1 MAVAPPI
8 PHGPSVSRIGYLL
21 VALSAAFAA
30 LNGVFGRL
38 LIETGFTAEAVAA
51 MRIYGAAILLAF
63 IAGPYLRRLSRRDVL
78 LILVFGAIA
87 FVIGQGAYFQA
98 ITDIDVAIVLVIVF
112 MAPLVVALYERL
124 RGGVALPLY
133 AYLAI
138 VVAIVG
144 LALAV
149 LGGGKD
155 IGALS
160 VVGLGFAF
168 LAMATYV
175 TGVLMA
181 ARLPTSLP
189 PLASTGT
196 ALCAA
201 AVMWI
206 AIVPPWALPFDR
218 FDDPAVFQGRFGFT
232 VPAWLAIAVVIL
244 IGSIGVYG
252 AWVGGTA
259 LVGAGSSSMVG
270 MVEPVLGAILAWTLL
285 AQALTLVQAL
295 GIAVTIAAILVVERA
310 RIRRRL

>member
-1 MAVAPPI
+1 MAAAPPI

-63 IAGPYLRRLSRRDVL
+63 IAAPYLRRLTRRDVL
-78 LILVFGAIA
+78 LIIVFGAIA

-112 MAPLVVALYERL
+112 MGPLVVALYERL

-138 VVAIVG
+138 IIAIVG

-149 LGGGKD
+149 LGGGSD

-160 VVGLGFAF
+160 LIGLGFAF
-168 LAMATYV
+168 LAMTTYV

-181 ARLPTSLP
+181 ARLPASLP
-189 PLASTGT
+189 PLASTGA

-285 AQALTLVQAL
+285 AQTLTAVQAL